1 MSKKDFH
8 PSAFRNLKMVW
19 EARQKKSLDDKRQEE
34 LRVMYEKEQEILNNK
49 ALLGDEKAKMGL
61 SFMYDAPAGMAK
73 REEPKEL
80 GNVVRVDETD
90 QRICRIQIRLFRTQ
104 FLPLRVFLAEVC
116 IYANRF
122 CKYGY

>member
-73 REEPKEL
+73 REEPKMKL
-80 GNVVRVDETD
+80 MR
-90 QRICRIQIRLFRTQ
+90 
-104 FLPLRVFLAEVC
+104 
-116 IYANRF
+116 
-122 CKYGY
+122 